1 MKRHQALKYLTK
13 HAGKGVKGNLK
24 RLRIINDNQAIQQT
38 IIDKEQIEREIINYN
53 QNHFKQA
60 YQSEMH
66 NDRIYAEL
74 DNNEIRNNI
83 FNGQLRHDQCENENA
98 HEFLKFVTN
107 TNRINITISI

>member
-38 IIDKEQIEREIINYN
+38 IIDKEQIEREIMNHN

-60 YQSEMH
+60 HQSEMH
-66 NDRIYAEL
+66 N
-74 DNNEIRNNI
+74 N
-83 FNGQLRHDQCENENA
+83 
-98 HEFLKFVTN
+98 
-107 TNRINITISI
+107 